1 MINRI
6 LSFSHIALLL
16 FSVLLSGFTLAA
28 AEPVMTTTQQSAVVW
43 ATLDKGDAGQ
53 TEVARTVQEVADEC
67 GSAIGYS
74 VPDVHRPDTLTHLYL
89 AVGDADAPAA
99 RWLEEG
105 HYPSFGRSMEVRVHP
120 IEEFGRVDS
129 ARGNYLI
136 FGDPDTR
143 PALIDALA
151 QHGLEE
157 EKGVFMTQLWEF
169 VLDGPVSRVGL
180 VALLVVAAGTAAG
193 VLTSSTAYAVSRLQG
208 RSYWSIL
215 AADLKALGRVWALA
229 VPAVAVAALAVL
241 GLYNGWN
248 QVGLFTLVALLF
260 AALFS
265 AAALAVHAVVLAVVH
280 LTPIVPALKGRLPVR
295 STVAGTYLV
304 RIPAL
309 VLVLAVS
316 GSLVATAQ
324 HADEQQKAMPA
335 FNETGQTSRLGLN
348 GSLSAREAGEGVDE
362 PLGQWLRSLDAHG
375 EIALAA
381 QGSPYDTAQGPTD
394 EGGFNAVVVNDR
406 YLQEQELHTADG
418 QRVGPAPDEDQVRVF
433 VPPSQSEL
441 AEDVRANGPGGWF
454 DIYAQDP
461 DSLQFSVQT
470 LQAGQEVFTY
480 GSLAD
485 VASRALVRDPVVVA
499 LPSEQVLTESSYV
512 AFMTQDAV
520 VFPDPEVADRA
531 REDPQMA
538 EYISMVQP
546 VQEKAAA
553 EYGETV
559 ADLRIEGLNLAA
571 AAIVLLLTSVATCL
585 VVVRIRAQTVF
596 ARHISGWRFTAA
608 HRRFLAAETLVLAA
622 FAGWAFLRSRTEAA
636 AAYGNL
642 DPIQAAQ
649 NSLAPAL
656 AGAIAAGALA
666 LTLLTLAVLHRRL
679 IRDGATQA

>member
-6 LSFSHIALLL
+6 LFFSHVALLL
-16 FSVLLSGFTLAA
+16 FSALLAGFTLAA
-28 AEPVMTTTQQSAVVW
+28 AEPRMLTTQHSEVVFITVDEGT
-43 ATLDKGDAGQ
+43 AQ
-53 TEVARTVQEVADEC
+53 QPEVAETVQEVAEEHD
-67 GSAIGYS
+67 SAIGFA
-74 VPDVHRPDTLTHLYL
+74 VRDVHQPDSIAHLYL

-120 IEEFGRVDS
+120 IQDFAQATS
-129 ARGNYLI
+129 ARGSYLI
-136 FGDPDTR
+136 YGDPDTR
-143 PALIDALA
+143 PTLIDALT

-157 EKGVFMTQLWEF
+157 EQGVFMTQLWESAAY
-169 VLDGPVSRVGL
+169 GPISRVGL
-180 VALLVVAAGTAAG
+180 VALLVVAAGTASG

-215 AADLKALGRVWALA
+215 AADLKALGRVWAVA
-229 VPAVAVAALAVL
+229 VPVVGVAALAVL

-248 QVGLFTLVALLF
+248 QVGLFTQTALVF

-265 AAALAVHAVVLAVVH
+265 AAALAVHAVVLAIVH
-280 LTPIVPALKGRLPVR
+280 MTPIVPALKGRLPVR

-316 GSLVATAQ
+316 GSLVATVQ
-324 HADEQQKAMPA
+324 RADEQQDAMPA
-335 FNETGQTSRLGLN
+335 FEEAGQTSRLALN
-348 GSLSAREAGEGVDE
+348 GSLSAREAGESVDE
-362 PLGQWLRSLDAHG
+362 PLGQWLRSIDAHG

-381 QGSPYDTAQGPTD
+381 QASNYDTAQGPTE
-394 EGGFNAVVVNDR
+394 EGGFNAVIVNDR
-406 YLQEQELHTADG
+406 YLQEQELHTAGG
-418 QRVGPAPDEDQVRVF
+418 QRVGPAPDEEQVRVF

-441 AEDVRANGPGGWF
+441 AEDMRANGPGGWF

-461 DSLQFSVQT
+461 DSLQFSVQN

-480 GSLAD
+480 GSRAD
-485 VASRALVRDPVVVA
+485 VDSRALVRDPVVVA

-531 REDPQMA
+531 RQDPQMA

-546 VQEKAAA
+546 VREKAAT

-559 ADLRIEGLNLAA
+559 ADLRIEALNLGAA
-571 AAIVLLLTSVATCL
+571 ALVLLLTSVATCL
-585 VVVRIRAQTVF
+585 VVVRVRAQTVF
-596 ARHISGWRFTAA
+596 ARHISGWRFVTA
-608 HRRFLAAETLVLAA
+608 HRRFLTAETLVLAA
-622 FAGWAFLRSRTEAA
+622 FVGWSFLRSRTEAA

-642 DPIQAAQ
+642 DPIQAVQ
-649 NSLAPAL
+649 ISLAPAL
-656 AGAIAAGALA
+656 AGAIAVGALA